1 MRDSVASPRNPAD
14 GRPGASGRGRHVR
27 PNATIL
33 AFGSTKCQDTGMVL
47 RSFWH
52 RLVGQAWRRRSVV
65 WLMGVRRA
73 GKTFLSQSLPAIE
86 YFDCELPRVRRQL
99 EDPEAFLGGLRG
111 KRIVLDEIHRL
122 PNPAEVLKIA
132 ADHFPHTR
140 VLATGSS
147 RLATSARFGD

>member
-27 PNATIL
+27 PNASTI
-33 AFGSTKCQDTGMVL
+33 AFGSTKCQDAGMVV

-86 YFDCELPRVRRQL
+86 YFDCELPRVRRQV
-99 EDPEAFLGGLRG
+99 EDPEALLRGLRG
-111 KRIVLDEIHRL
+111 KRIGLDEIHR
-122 PNPAEVLKIA
+122 PSHPAPVLHIA
-132 ADHFPHTR
+132 AQHLPPARLPF
-140 VLATGSS
+140 TG
-147 RLATSARFGD
+147 T